1 MKKRLLAMLLALML
15 VVGLLP
21 VGVLA
26 DDTGGTREIT
36 SYVTPS
42 YNSDEGSPGSG
53 ELKTIHVVVRSSD
66 DGSVLQEDN
75 WNSVWSTNNIITVN
89 LTSEASSIYDIE
101 SASIDRGTNTEWSY
115 GNKQIQFRWTYSM
128 YNDEIATLTIY
139 LCPEYEAPDFPKG
152 EIDTGATIEYIAYEP
167 ALLKLLYV
175 NGVTGVDEHTEING
189 VEFNFVQNYTGDDF
203 SFTPVVTGANNLMYY
218 TAVLSDVADR
228 GNPRNI
234 RSIDISYTLGDGT
247 EETLRVYSGDLR
259 YIKIDAD
266 TYEIEANNDDTSIV
280 AFYNQ
285 PGAQYSTWSLYDV
298 KFVNTG
304 DALGDENMPET
315 PTYPATE
322 YDFTNWDKNV
332 GGGSPFL
339 PNEEIDDDT
348 VVYAMKT
355 SSSIGGTEF
364 HVMNTNNVLLDRIV
378 EKYNA
383 ENNTEYGISDIVL
396 DSVRIQVNGAD
407 NESTNPNYFSNRWE
421 SPGNPYYHVNNGGI
435 VGSHEIY
442 SNTHIPHEE
451 VRSITVF
458 ATTTDGKNIEV
469 NIPRSNNCGDVSIS
483 LVQDNIVEIIIN
495 APPEKPSDDDLY
507 VDPDDPDDTG
517 LLESAVTVTCT
528 NATAGHDPVTYD
540 LLPSSFT
547 VGDVYYTSEGYK
559 CDVTVSAV
567 KYVEEYG
574 DSHTLVGEDT
584 ATITLIYSGS
594 KWTVP
599 TGATPVN
606 FNVTCD
612 SGTPDPDPEEPHD
625 PTEDELNQLYVDL
638 KCINADAQHDE
649 KRFHLDQDN
658 SNVTVDLTTGICT
671 VEPWYDFILQRYNK
685 ETKAEHDY
693 DDYAERTLTLTWDGE
708 TWIVAGDASITR
720 QVKCETPEPEQP
732 NVYKINVTVYN
743 GTATFYGSKVTS
755 HILAAENEDITITFT
770 PDEGYTLD
778 YATIDGNMLLIPDGG
793 VYTLKLVDSNHTI
806 EVFYA
811 EDKLGGGDD
820 GNEPDGTP
828 DYRQVFV
835 KYVAA
840 DENGVV
846 TPSFGTF
853 NLEVDENGKVMTNVA
868 LSLKG
873 VATPNADATFAYW
886 TINGL
891 GYDGGAYSY
900 EAKLSGKDFTGY
912 VAGETYTFTAYFNGP
927 VVKPEQPNVY
937 DIYVTVHNGTA
948 TFYGSKVTS
957 SIRAAEGEDI
967 TITFTPDEGYTLDYA
982 TIDGNML
989 LIPDDGVYTLKLV
1002 DSDHTIEVFYA
1013 VDKLGGGDDGDEPDG
1028 IADYKQL
1035 FVKYASADSKLG
1047 SVSSACETF
1056 TLEVDELGKV
1066 LTDPVTL
1073 SGTAAADENAEFA
1086 YWTITGPGYEGGA
1099 YSYDSDL
1106 KSKAFSGY
1114 VAGETYTFKA
1124 YFNGPV
1130 VKPEEPTYKITVEV
1144 VNGTAEFKGTNIGAD
1159 SVISVYPIK
1168 DDNKNVKITFVPT
1181 DGYVFDAAYV
1191 DDESITLSEDNSYTF
1206 AKVTADV
1213 TIKVLFKQDSVPIT
1227 PVTPL
1232 PTPGE
1237 ISDLIKDSITVDCV
1251 NGEVAHADKL
1261 YGLLDGSLVKV
1272 EKTDDTSIKVTLD
1285 ATVYQARYNT
1295 DTETKHSLA
1304 DGQSAT
1310 VTFALNYV
1318 DQRWSVE
1325 EGELP
1330 ITIKVVCETP
1340 VEPDPYNT
1348 IHVSFV
1354 GPNGEAYGGGDVI
1367 STMSE
1372 GTVEIDDPVA
1382 EGMEF
1387 VGWKKLVGL
1396 EEIYNDEFTYTA
1408 LAALVGDNFTPDT
1421 HEAWLTFEAVFEDE
1435 TVEPDPY
1442 NIINIRFVDSDGTT
1456 SLGGGDVISTSP
1468 DAAYPS
1474 VPSPVAP
1481 QGMKFAGWKV
1491 WLGNEPMYEGAFTY
1505 KALKALREELDGEI
1519 TWVDGRTWITFQAVY
1534 EDVTVEPDPSV
1545 TGFTKTLVTDRYLY
1559 NARGIAYPDFYR
1571 GTVIV
1576 DEGDRVTLIYNI
1588 TVKGTPG
1595 TEFTV
1600 RDDSADFAQTGVIL
1614 PSGETSFYV
1623 AKTFSWREIRRAH
1636 ELTNTAAVLLD
1647 GELAD
1652 SDTET
1657 VDVHIDWDY
1666 NPPMVDDDD
1675 DDDDE
1680 VFVPNWLNTTDHYAY
1695 IVGYEDGEVKPN
1707 NNITRAE
1714 VATIFFRLLT
1724 DDARAYYWST
1734 DSGFSDVKPGDWY
1747 NNAVS
1752 TMVNAGI
1759 LNGYSDG
1766 TFKPN
1771 ANITRAEFATIAARF
1786 LSNSYSLNDRFYD
1799 TEGHWAEPYINR
1811 AAEVGWINGYNDGSF
1826 KPDKAITRAEAVT
1839 LVNAVLGREPHE
1851 DHLLSNMI
1859 RWPDNPKSA
1868 WYYEA
1873 IQEATNSHDYDW
1885 IRVSGERVEEWTE
1898 KLTERDWAA
1907 LEQQWST
1914 AYSG

>member
-42 YNSDEGSPGSG
+42 YNSNEGSPGLG

-75 WNSVWSTNNIITVN
+75 WNNVWSTNNIITVN

-101 SASIDRGTNTEWSY
+101 SASIDRGTNTGWSY

-203 SFTPVVTGANNLMYY
+203 SFTPVGTGANNLMYY

-247 EETLRVYSGDLR
+247 VETLRVYSGDLR

-495 APPEKPSDDDLY
+495 APPEKPSDDDLD
-507 VDPDDPDDTG
+507 VDPDVPGDTG
-517 LLESAVTVTCT
+517 LLTNAVTVTCT
-528 NATAGHDPVTYD
+528 NTDAEHNAKPFD
-540 LLPSSFT
+540 LLPGSFSI
-547 VGDVYYTSEGYK
+547 GDVVYTTEGYT
-559 CDVTVSAV
+559 CTVTVNAGA
-567 KYVEEYG
+567 YVTAYSNSTENGTHALAE
-574 DSHTLVGEDT
+574 DESSTKTIKLVYHGN
-584 ATITLIYSGS
+584 S
-594 KWTVP
+594 WTVP
-599 TGATPVN
+599 EGATPVN

-612 SGTPDPDPEEPHD
+612 TGDPEEPTVPEKPGDGDLEKLSVKLDCVNTDVEH
-625 PTEDELNQLYVDL
+625 EDGVSTLNLSNSSVGNVVNTDGVYTCVVTPDYASILASYYEDVKVTHNYVD
-638 KCINADAQHDE
+638 NTAPV
-649 KRFHLDQDN
+649 F
-658 SNVTVDLTTGICT
+658 
-671 VEPWYDFILQRYNK
+671 
-685 ETKAEHDY
+685 
-693 DDYAERTLTLTWDGE
+693 TLTWDVGWKAE
-708 TWIVAGDASITR
+708 ITTITR
-720 QVKCETPEPEQP
+720 EVMCETEEPEQP
-732 NVYKINVTVYN
+732 NVYDIYVTVHN

-755 HILAAENEDITITFT
+755 SIRAAEGEDITITFT

-778 YATIDGNMLLIPDGG
+778 YATIDDGTLLIPDGG
-793 VYTLKLVDSNHTI
+793 VYTLKQVDSDHTI

-811 EDKLGGGDD
+811 KDENGGGED
-820 GNEPDGTP
+820 GDEPDGTP

-835 KYVAA
+835 KYVAG
-840 DENGVV
+840 DKNGFV
-846 TPSFGTF
+846 TPSHDTF
-853 NLEVDENGKVMTNVA
+853 DLDVDENGKVMTDVA
-868 LSLKG
+868 LALSG
-873 VATPNADATFAYW
+873 TATANTDASFGYW
-886 TINGL
+886 TIEGS
-891 GYDGGAYSY
+891 GYDGGTYSF
-900 EAKLSGKDFTGY
+900 EADLENENFSGY
-912 VAGETYTFTAYFNGP
+912 LPGETYTFTAYFNGP

-982 TIDGNML
+982 TIDDGML
-989 LIPDDGVYTLKLV
+989 LIPDGGVYTLKLV
-1002 DSDHTIEVFYA
+1002 DSDHTIEVFYES
-1013 VDKLGGGDDGDEPDG
+1013 DKIGTEDPNEGDGVPDKYQATVNFVAGENGEVTGDVTKVYTIFGADG
-1028 IADYKQL
+1028 
-1035 FVKYASADSKLG
+1035 KYAEEGVITPS
-1047 SVSSACETF
+1047 
-1056 TLEVDELGKV
+1056 LEGVTVTPNEGYKVDGW
-1066 LTDPVTL
+1066 TN
-1073 SGTAAADENAEFA
+1073 AADERV
-1086 YWTITGPGYEGGA
+1086 
-1099 YSYDSDL
+1099 D
-1106 KSKAFSGY
+1106 
-1114 VAGETYTFKA
+1114 
-1124 YFNGPV
+1124 
-1130 VKPEEPTYKITVEV
+1130 PESEITVE
-1144 VNGTAEFKGTNIGAD
+1144 G
-1159 SVISVYPIK
+1159 
-1168 DDNKNVKITFVPT
+1168 
-1181 DGYVFDAAYV
+1181 
-1191 DDESITLSEDNSYTF
+1191 
-1206 AKVTADV
+1206 
-1213 TIKVLFKQDSVPIT
+1213 
-1227 PVTPL
+1227 
-1232 PTPGE
+1232 
-1237 ISDLIKDSITVDCV
+1237 
-1251 NGEVAHADKL
+1251 GEVVVFTVNFQSDP
-1261 YGLLDGSLVKV
+1261 SLK
-1272 EKTDDTSIKVTLD
+1272 
-1285 ATVYQARYNT
+1285 
-1295 DTETKHSLA
+1295 
-1304 DGQSAT
+1304 
-1310 VTFALNYV
+1310 
-1318 DQRWSVE
+1318 
-1325 EGELP
+1325 
-1330 ITIKVVCETP
+1330 
-1340 VEPDPYNT
+1340 
-1348 IHVSFV
+1348 
-1354 GPNGEAYGGGDVI
+1354 
-1367 STMSE
+1367 
-1372 GTVEIDDPVA
+1372 
-1382 EGMEF
+1382 
-1387 VGWKKLVGL
+1387 
-1396 EEIYNDEFTYTA
+1396 
-1408 LAALVGDNFTPDT
+1408 
-1421 HEAWLTFEAVFEDE
+1421 
-1435 TVEPDPY
+1435 
-1442 NIINIRFVDSDGTT
+1442 
-1456 SLGGGDVISTSP
+1456 
-1468 DAAYPS
+1468 
-1474 VPSPVAP
+1474 
-1481 QGMKFAGWKV
+1481 
-1491 WLGNEPMYEGAFTY
+1491 
-1505 KALKALREELDGEI
+1505 EI
-1519 TWVDGRTWITFQAVY
+1519 TSF
-1534 EDVTVEPDPSV
+1534 E
-1545 TGFTKTLVTDRYLY
+1545 KKLVTDRKTYHSFRLRVPTFIR
-1559 NARGIAYPDFYR
+1559 NGS
-1571 GTVIV
+1571 TVVV
-1576 DEGDRVTLIYNI
+1576 DEGKGVTLLYKI

-1600 RDDSADFAQTGVIL
+1600 RDDSADFAQTGEI
-1614 PSGETSFYV
+1614 PDSGETSFYV
-1623 AKTFSWREIRRAH
+1623 AKTFTWREIRRAD

-1647 GELAD
+1647 GKVAD

-1657 VDVHIDWDY
+1657 VDVDIDWDY
-1666 NPPMVDDDD
+1666 NPPVVDDDD
-1675 DDDDE
+1675 DDDEDDE

-1766 TFKPN
+1766 TFQPN

-1811 AAEVGWINGYNDGSF
+1811 AAEVGWINGYSDGSF
-1826 KPDKAITRAEAVT
+1826 KPDRAITRAEAVT

-1885 IRVSGERVEEWTE
+1885 ASNHAYEIWTE
-1898 KLTERDWAA
+1898 L
-1907 LEQQWST
+1907 LENRQWSKLEKEWSD
-1914 AYSG
+1914 AYSAPGGNVMG